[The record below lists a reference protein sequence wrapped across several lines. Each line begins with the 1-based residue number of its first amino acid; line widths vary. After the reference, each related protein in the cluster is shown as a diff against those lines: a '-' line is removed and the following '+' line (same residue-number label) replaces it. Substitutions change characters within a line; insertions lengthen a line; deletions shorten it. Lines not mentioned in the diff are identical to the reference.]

1 MDDLIGSKEL
11 VPLVGGVDQEVLT
24 AVLGAV
30 RDGVPPNPLTHTHQ
44 VTPQGHIQ

>member
-24 AVLGAV
+24 AVLGSV
-30 RDGVPPNPLTHTHQ
+30 
-44 VTPQGHIQ
+44 

>member
-11 VPLVGGVDQEVLT
+11 VPLVGDVNQEVLT

-30 RDGVPPNPLTHTHQ
+30 RDDVPPNPLTHAHQ
-44 VTPQGHIQ
+44 VTPLGHVH